1 MKRWLTALL
10 LTAILS
16 GCTHHS
22 TDAEQ
27 RTVSELT
34 THMTTR
40 GLGRYL
46 IDLPPTWRFGS
57 GEVTL
62 YYGLGTDF
70 KTVEVK
76 IIGQDV
82 TPLQFQAAMA
92 WRAKRIQGVTNDKT
106 RRSMLVGSW
115 PVDVRIDDGQGGKGR
130 QAMLLR
136 YYRRTNGD
144 TSFVHEVHLLLD
156 STYVQLKAESF
167 NDSDSPGYRSDAVEN
182 RLKTLARQI
191 FLVTD
196 PARADPGFILGP
208 IVIDGPQDHEQATV
222 EFYDPQ
228 QRDVTLEI
236 NSNAVTPD
244 ESRHLLQRMDESAT
258 LFRERGAHI
267 HTLQRGQRAF
277 AGMRGEEVCIAADSK
292 VEKGQ
297 TIRELLFNAETYRPD
312 PSLLKPTLMVQLET
326 GGNVHWDSDAERA
339 TRRATADYLMNP
351 KRLPSFIV
359 TDDDPYNAPPP
370 PTPVT
375 SSLTDHEATAVWNAI
390 LPTIR
395 PRPGAV
401 APTKPK
407 EPLSPPPISR
417 EQAERDRQVLD
428 DFIASR
434 PGPLPNLED

>member
-1 MKRWLTALL
+1 MKRWLTAML

-46 IDLPPTWRFGS
+46 IDLPSTWRFGS

-70 KTVEVK
+70 KTVEVTV
-76 IIGQDV
+76 IDQGV
-82 TPLQFQAAMA
+82 TPAQFQAAVV
-92 WRAKRIQGVTNDKT
+92 WRAQRVQDVTNDKT

-115 PVDVRIDDGQGGKGR
+115 PVDVRIDDGQGGRGR
-130 QAMLLR
+130 QAVLLR
-136 YYRRTNGD
+136 YYND
-144 TSFVHEVHLLLD
+144 TTLDIGLDHELHLLLGNI
-156 STYVQLKAESF
+156 YVQLKAKSYEGL
-167 NDSDSPGYRSDAVEN
+167 DSATETAAQVDT
-182 RLKTLARQI
+182 RLKTLARRI

-208 IVIDGPQDHEQATV
+208 IVIDGPQDHEQATIK
-222 EFYDPQ
+222 FYDPQ
-228 QRDVTLEI
+228 RRDVTLEI
-236 NSNAVTPD
+236 DSSAVTPD
-244 ESRHLLQRMDESAT
+244 ESPHLLNRIDRDIAASNT
-258 LFRERGAHI
+258 PIHVLRRGAHD
-267 HTLQRGQRAF
+267 F
-277 AGMRGEEVCIAADSK
+277 AGMTGEEVLFTAEEKIDDDKSHVHRIIFVGESYRSDPGLLRPAFAARLS
-292 VEKGQ
+292 
-297 TIRELLFNAETYRPD
+297 A
-312 PSLLKPTLMVQLET
+312 
-326 GGNVHWDSDAERA
+326 GGDIYWDSDEENKSRHAA
-339 TRRATADYLMNP
+339 PDYLMNP
-351 KRLPSFIV
+351 QSLPSFIV
-359 TDDDPYNAPPP
+359 TGDAPSGEIGPPP
-370 PTPVT
+370 INA
-375 SSLTDHEATAVWNAI
+375 SLTDHEAMAVWNAI

-401 APTKPK
+401 APPKPK

-434 PGPLPNLED
+434 PSPLPNLED